1 MFKRCHLFQ
10 TSHIFAINVSFP
22 GSVLEVHRYRYC
34 SGSQLGVRTLV
45 LWPYKAAGVK
55 SVELL
60 KSSCDEGSYVVK
72 ADA

>member
-1 MFKRCHLFQ
+1 M
-10 TSHIFAINVSFP
+10 SFP
-22 GSVLEVHRYRYC
+22 GSVLEVRRYRYC
-34 SGSQLGVRTLV
+34 FGSQLGVRTLV